1 MKLKKQICVLILFT
15 VSMLFLYQS
24 PLFATGNSTDNK
36 TSNAAPTKK
45 RPTPAF
51 DHTLHEDALE
61 EPGCGACHHILDET
75 TNKLIYSE
83 GDESNCS
90 ECHEQ
95 TAMDDTLALREAN
108 HASCTACH
116 RDLKKS
122 KKPAGPTTC
131 GECHKK

>member
-15 VSMLFLYQS
+15 LSVLFLYQ
-24 PLFATGNSTDNK
+24 PLLFATDDSTIAV
-36 TSNAAPTKK
+36 SKK
-45 RPTPAF
+45 RPMPEF

-75 TNKLIYSE
+75 SNKLIYSQ

-90 ECHEQ
+90 ECHAQ
-95 TAMDDTLALREAN
+95 TAVDDIPGLREAN

-116 RDLKKS
+116 RDLKKV
-122 KKPAGPTTC
+122 KEPAGPTTC